1 MKKKIVLVL
10 AAMAMLVFAFSV
22 VASADTIVTST
33 SNAYGELTVFDEAIG
48 NTGISNLKDDGT
60 IARTVLFDGTN
71 YYTVPTT
78 YILTESPKNSGGKVG
93 EMLLIKFDEI
103 NAKLGKSFNK
113 NSIIRSEIPSDIDF
127 VCNGNETY
135 NNCNNVIEIIV
146 NDGLRIW
153 DNSDQRKVFTN
164 CKSLVSIDISGMIL
178 ESPKNA
184 FAMFEYCES
193 LESIVLPDAYFAGES
208 YVDYD
213 TDHMF
218 SGCKKLS
225 RIENFEGFFQ
235 SVTSLGYKT
244 FYNCQS
250 LPNVT
255 LWANLVTIEGRA
267 FGNCYEFTS
276 IVIPNNVKTIGT
288 TETVFESC
296 TKLKTVILPDSVS
309 LGNYCFEKC
318 TALEA
323 VWMPTKASTFG
334 KQVFGQCGSTLDVK
348 FYFSTATSPITISD
362 MDLNK
367 DPFITALKAE
377 NDERLVYNTP
387 LATKCTVFLGG
398 HTFAPI
404 AGDYIVY
411 PNGYANPGAMVD
423 VCPACTTREEVAT
436 PALFTCLGYSASEF
450 GFGGVAIG
458 YMVNDL
464 AILEY
469 ESVTGK
475 SVKYGVFAV
484 LQEKLGDGDVFAQDG
499 TEANG
504 VVSAEVGTF
513 GMAAFEIKITGFTS
527 EQKDI
532 KIAMGAYVMLTKGE
546 VTEYSYM
553 QIGTKA
559 EGEKYVFA
567 SFNDMVASLN

>member
-1 MKKKIVLVL
+1 MKKKIFFVLV
-10 AAMAMLVFAFSV
+10 AMAMLIFAFSA
-22 VASADTIVTST
+22 VASADNIVTST
-33 SNAYGELTVFDEAIG
+33 SNEFGELTIFDEPIG

-60 IARTVLFDGTN
+60 VARTVLFDGTS

-78 YILTESPKNSGGKVG
+78 YILTESPKSSGGKTG

-103 NAKLGKSFNK
+103 NTKLSKSFNK
-113 NSIIRSEIPSDIDF
+113 NSIIRSEIPSDIAYI
-127 VCNGNETY
+127 CNGNETY
-135 NNCNNVIEIIV
+135 NNCNNVIEIVI

-153 DNSDQRKVFTN
+153 DNYDRKVFTN
-164 CKSLVSIDISGMIL
+164 CKKLVSIDISGMIL
-178 ESPKNA
+178 ENTQNT

-193 LESIVLPDAYFAGES
+193 LESIVLPDAYHNGTG
-208 YVDYD
+208 YVNYD

-235 SVTSLGYKT
+235 GVTSLGYKT
-244 FYNCQS
+244 FYNCQA

-255 LWANLVTIEGRA
+255 LWDGLVTIEGRA

-276 IVIPNNVKTIGT
+276 IVIPNGVKTIGT

-296 TKLKTVILPDSVS
+296 KKLKTVILPAEVS

-334 KQVFGQCGSTLDVK
+334 KQVFGQCGSTLNVT
-348 FYFSTATSPITISD
+348 FYFATATNPITISD

-367 DPFITALKAE
+367 DPFITAIKAE
-377 NDERLVYNTP
+377 SDERLAYNTP

-398 HTFAPI
+398 HAYAPI

-411 PNGYANPGAMVD
+411 PNGYANAGAKVD
-423 VCPACTTREEVAT
+423 VCAQCTTRVEET
-436 PALFTCLGYSASEF
+436 KSALFTCLGYSASEF
-450 GFGGVAIG
+450 GFGGVVIG

-464 AILEY
+464 AISEY

-484 LQEKLGDGDVFAQDG
+484 LKDKLGTNDVFGIDG
-499 TEANG
+499 TAAEG
-504 VVSAEVGTF
+504 VVSAEVGEF
-513 GMAAFEIKITGFTS
+513 GMAAFEIKITGFA
-527 EQKDI
+527 EDQKDI
-532 KIAMGAYVMLTKGE
+532 QLAMGAYVALTKGE
-546 VTEYSYM
+546 ATEYSYM
-553 QIGTKA
+553 QIGTPTT
-559 EGEKYVFA
+559 GDKYYFA
-567 SFNDMVASLN
+567 SFNEMINSLS